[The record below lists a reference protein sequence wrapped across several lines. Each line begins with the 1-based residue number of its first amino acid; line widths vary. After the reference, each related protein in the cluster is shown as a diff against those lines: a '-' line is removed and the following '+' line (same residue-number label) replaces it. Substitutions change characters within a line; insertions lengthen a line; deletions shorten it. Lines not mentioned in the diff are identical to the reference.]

1 MISPRKVTYAN
12 DNDIFN
18 VGHPKVTNGRESQKE
33 NYRSELFEQM
43 REKDRKKAEEKRK
56 QELYDLKLE
65 REMQNYDPF
74 GKGKFRSIISG
85 HTNTFGV
92 VLLLNTWS

>member
-1 MISPRKVTYAN
+1 MSFFLAPMISPRKVTYAN

-74 GKGKFRSIISG
+74 GKGKFWSIHRI
-85 HTNTFGV
+85 
-92 VLLLNTWS
+92 LLAWC

>member
-18 VGHPKVTNGRESQKE
+18 VGQPKVANGRESQKE

-74 GKGKFRSIISG
+74 GKGWSSKIY
-85 HTNTFGV
+85 V
-92 VLLLNTWS
+92 V

>member
-1 MISPRKVTYAN
+1 MSYWFLGTWSEARLNP
-12 DNDIFN
+12 
-18 VGHPKVTNGRESQKE
+18 

-74 GKGKFRSIISG
+74 GKG
-85 HTNTFGV
+85 
-92 VLLLNTWS
+92 WS